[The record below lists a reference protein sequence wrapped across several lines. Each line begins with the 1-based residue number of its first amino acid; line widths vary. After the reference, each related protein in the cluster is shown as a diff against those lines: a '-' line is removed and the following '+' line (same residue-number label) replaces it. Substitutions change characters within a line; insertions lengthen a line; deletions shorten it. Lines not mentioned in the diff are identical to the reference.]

1 MDLRVSARAKT
12 WSRLSCWV
20 EQLGRQFQQQ
30 PHRQPDDVREV
41 TLHALDQ
48 NGAQPLDRVS
58 AGAVTPLA
66 GGYVGLE
73 SCLVELPERHLRA
86 SHARTL
92 DPLGAW
98 TGGLVQDDPAEHRV
112 GPPRQRLEA
121 LASLGRA
128 GRFAEQA
135 PVED

>member
-30 PHRQPDDVREV
+30 PDHVREV

-48 NGAQPLDRVS
+48 NGAQSLDRVS

-66 GGYVGLE
+66 GGYVRLE
-73 SCLVELPERHLRA
+73 SGLVELPERHLRA
-86 SHARTL
+86 SHAGTL
-92 DPLGAW
+92 NPLGAR
-98 TGGLVQDDPAEHRV
+98 TGGVVQD
-112 GPPRQRLEA
+112 
-121 LASLGRA
+121 
-128 GRFAEQA
+128 
-135 PVED
+135 